1 MKLLKILNEIGG
13 IYSPEELESKNITY
27 KIIRENFIEFVVY
40 LTYTNKENEKYY
52 YKLLIMKMTNRH
64 HVITDRHHVIFTST
78 NKDFS
83 DVFKNSNIDDL
94 VNLPHSPRILAAIFG
109 LIKYYVDKFN
119 IDEIEYTAEGRVRNK
134 LYDLYLKNF
143 SNMGFKHY
151 VQYDRGSELNIWK
164 KDE

>member
-27 KIIRENFIEFVVY
+27 KIIDQTFKRFVVY
-40 LTYTNKENEKYY
+40 LTYTNKTNEKYY
-52 YKLLIMKMTNRH
+52 YKLLIMKMTN
-64 HVITDRHHVIFTST
+64 TDRHHVIFTST

-109 LIKYYVDKFN
+109 LIKDYVDKFN

-151 VQYDRGSELNIWK
+151 VQDDRGSELNIWK

>member
-27 KIIRENFIEFVVY
+27 KIIDQTFKRFVVY
-40 LTYTNKENEKYY
+40 LTYTNKKNEKYY
-52 YKLLIMKMTNRH
+52 YKLLIMKMTN
-64 HVITDRHHVIFTST
+64 TDRHHVIFTST

-83 DVFKNSNIDDL
+83 DIFKNSNIDDL

-109 LIKYYVDKFN
+109 LIKDYVDKFN

-151 VQYDRGSELNIWK
+151 VQDDRGSELNIWK
-164 KDE
+164 KMNKQ